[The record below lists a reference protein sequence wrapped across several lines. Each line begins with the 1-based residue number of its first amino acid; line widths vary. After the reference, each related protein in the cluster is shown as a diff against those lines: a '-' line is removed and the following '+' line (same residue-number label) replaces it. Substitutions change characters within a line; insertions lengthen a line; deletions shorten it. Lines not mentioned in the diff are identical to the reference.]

1 MPSPFP
7 GMDPYLERPG
17 RWPDLHR
24 RLLAYISEV
33 LQPQLR
39 PKYIA
44 RIDERVEL
52 RPSGKKVVPDFL
64 AIEPPRRLSET
75 RTAYGA
81 LIADE
86 PQTISGGDEE
96 RRIPFLELIHRATG
110 NVITVIEVLS
120 PSNKLGLGR
129 EDYLQKQEDLLNTAC
144 NLVEIDLLSG
154 PAVTFARRFRVT
166 TPRDW
171 RYIVSISR
179 AQQLMQV
186 EAYAIPLRERLP
198 RCKIPLLPEDNDAV
212 LDLPAVFTRCYDV
225 GGYDLLLDY
234 RQPPPVELSEAE
246 EKWMAAL
253 LEEKGLRTALAQ
265 Q

>member
-7 GMDPYLERPG
+7 GMDPYMERPG
-17 RWPDLHR
+17 RWPDLHQ
-24 RLLAYISEV
+24 RLVAYIAEA

-52 RPSGKKVVPDFL
+52 RPSGNKVVPDFL
-64 AIEPPRRLSET
+64 VIEPPRRLSET
-75 RTAYGA
+75 QTAYGA

-86 PQTISGGDEE
+86 PQTISDGDEE
-96 RRIPFLELIHRATG
+96 RRISFLELVHWETG
-110 NVITVIEVLS
+110 NVVTVIDVLS

-129 EDYLQKQEDLLNTAC
+129 DDYLQKQEDLLNTDC

-154 PAVTFARRFRVT
+154 PAVAFARRFRVT
-166 TPRDW
+166 TPQDW

-179 AQQLMQV
+179 SQQRTQV
-186 EAYAIPLRERLP
+186 EAYAIPLREWLP
-198 RCKIPLLPEDNDAV
+198 RCKIPLLPEDDDAV
-212 LDLPAVFTRCYDV
+212 LDLPTVFTRCYDV
-225 GGYDLLLDY
+225 GSYDLLLDY

-253 LEEKGLRTALAQ
+253 LEEKGLRTATEQ

>member
-7 GMDPYLERPG
+7 GMDPYMERPG
-17 RWPDLHR
+17 HWPDLHQ
-24 RLLAYISEV
+24 RLVAYIAEA

-52 RPSGKKVVPDFL
+52 RPSGKVVVPDVQV
-64 AIEPPRRLSET
+64 IETPSELSET
-75 RTAYGA
+75 QSAYGA
-81 LIADE
+81 LVADE

-96 RRIPFLELIHRATG
+96 RRISFLELLHRETG
-110 NVITVIEVLS
+110 DVVTVIEVLS

-129 EDYLQKQEDLLNTAC
+129 DDYLQKQEDLLNTDC

-166 TPRDW
+166 TPPDW

-179 AQQLMQV
+179 SEQRAQV

-198 RCKIPLLPEDNDAV
+198 RCKIPLLPEDDDAV
-212 LDLPAVFTRCYDV
+212 LDLPAVFTRCYDA
-225 GGYDLLLDY
+225 GGYDLVLDY
-234 RQPPPVELSEAE
+234 RQPAPVELSEAE
-246 EKWMAAL
+246 EKWVAAL
-253 LEEKGLRTALAQ
+253 LEEKGLRTATKRQ
-265 Q
+265 